1 MNRITEMLGIKYPII
16 QGAMQDVAKAGL
28 VAAVSNAGGLGVLA
42 SGQDTPEQVREEIHK
57 VKELTDKPFAVNL
70 MFLNK
75 RAPEIVD
82 VVIEEGVKIV
92 TTGAGTPKLYMPKL
106 KEAGIKVMPVIS
118 NVKIAKKMEDL
129 GVDAVIA
136 EGMESGGHIGT
147 MASQT
152 LWPQVVD
159 AVNIPVIAAGGI
171 ADNRGVKA
179 AMAMGAEGV
188 QCGTIFSISKESPV
202 GDNWKKTIIESK
214 DTSIGVI
221 GTKMGVASR
230 TVVNKKAKELYGLED
245 KMTDKLKFNQLLDEA
260 YRKAVYQDDVEDGII
275 FAGSVAGMIHESKS
289 VAEIIS
295 DLMKE

>member
-42 SGQDTPEQVREEIHK
+42 SGQDTPEQVREEIRK

-75 RAPEIVD
+75 KVPEIVD

-106 KEAGIKVMPVIS
+106 KEAGIKVMPVIP
-118 NVKIAKKMEDL
+118 NVKIAKKMEEL

-147 MASQT
+147 MTSQT

-159 AVNIPVIAAGGI
+159 AVKIPVIAAGGI

-202 GDNWKKTIIESK
+202 GGNWKKVIIESK

-275 FAGSVAGMIHESKS
+275 FAGSVAGMIHKSKS
-289 VAEIIS
+289 AAEIIS

>member
-42 SGQDTPEQVREEIHK
+42 SSQDTPEQVREEIRK

-75 RAPEIVD
+75 KVPEIVD

-106 KEAGIKVMPVIS
+106 KEAGIKVMPVIP
-118 NVKIAKKMEDL
+118 NVKIAKKMEEL

-147 MASQT
+147 MTSQT

-159 AVNIPVIAAGGI
+159 AVKIPVIAAGGI
-171 ADNRGVKA
+171 ADNRGVKP

-202 GDNWKKTIIESK
+202 GDNWKKVIIESK

-260 YRKAVYQDDVEDGII
+260 YRKAVYQDDVENGII

-289 VAEIIS
+289 AAEIIS
-295 DLMKE
+295 DLMR

>member
-16 QGAMQDVAKAGL
+16 QGAMQDVAKARL

-42 SGQDTPEQVREEIHK
+42 SGQDTPEQVREEIRK

-75 RAPEIVD
+75 KVPEIVD

-106 KEAGIKVMPVIS
+106 KEVGIKVMPVIP
-118 NVKIAKKMEDL
+118 NVKIAKKMEEL

-147 MASQT
+147 MTSQT

-159 AVNIPVIAAGGI
+159 AVKIPVIAAGGI

-202 GDNWKKTIIESK
+202 GDNWKKVIIESK

-245 KMTDKLKFNQLLDEA
+245 KMTDKLKFNQLLDGA
-260 YRKAVYQDDVEDGII
+260 YQKAVYQDDVENGII

-289 VAEIIS
+289 AAEIIS
-295 DLMKE
+295 DLMR

>member
-42 SGQDTPEQVREEIHK
+42 SGQDTPEQVRKEIRK

-75 RAPEIVD
+75 KVPEIVD

-106 KEAGIKVMPVIS
+106 KEAGIKVMPVIP
-118 NVKIAKKMEDL
+118 NVKIAKKMEEL

-147 MASQT
+147 MTSQT

-159 AVNIPVIAAGGI
+159 AVKIPVIAAGGI

-202 GDNWKKTIIESK
+202 GDNWKKVIIESK

-260 YRKAVYQDDVEDGII
+260 YRKAVYQDDVENGII

-289 VAEIIS
+289 AAEIIS
-295 DLMKE
+295 DLMR

>member
-75 RAPEIVD
+75 KVPEIVD

-106 KEAGIKVMPVIS
+106 KEAGIKVMPVIP
-118 NVKIAKKMEDL
+118 NVKIAKKMEEL

-147 MASQT
+147 MTSQI

-159 AVNIPVIAAGGI
+159 AVKIPVIAAGGI

-202 GDNWKKTIIESK
+202 GDNWKKVIIESK

-260 YRKAVYQDDVEDGII
+260 YQKAVYQDDVENGII

-289 VAEIIS
+289 AAEIIS
-295 DLMKE
+295 NLMR

>member
-1 MNRITEMLGIKYPII
+1 MNRITEILGIKYPII

-42 SGQDTPEQVREEIHK
+42 SGQDTPEQVREEIRK

-75 RAPEIVD
+75 KVPEIVD

-106 KEAGIKVMPVIS
+106 KEAGIKVMPVIP
-118 NVKIAKKMEDL
+118 NVKIAKKMEEL

-147 MASQT
+147 MTSQT

-159 AVNIPVIAAGGI
+159 AVKIPVIAAGGI

-202 GDNWKKTIIESK
+202 GDNWKKVIIESK

-260 YRKAVYQDDVEDGII
+260 YQKAVYQDDVEDGII

-289 VAEIIS
+289 AAEIIA
-295 DLMKE
+295 DLMR

>member
-16 QGAMQDVAKAGL
+16 QGAMQDVAKARL

-75 RAPEIVD
+75 KVPEIVD

-106 KEAGIKVMPVIS
+106 KEAGIKVMPVIP
-118 NVKIAKKMEDL
+118 NVKIAKKMEEL

-147 MASQT
+147 MTSQT

-159 AVNIPVIAAGGI
+159 AVKIPVIAAGGI

-202 GDNWKKTIIESK
+202 GDNWKKVIIESK

-230 TVVNKKAKELYGLED
+230 IVVNKKAKELYELED

-260 YRKAVYQDDVEDGII
+260 YRKAVYQDDVENGII

-289 VAEIIS
+289 AAEIIS
-295 DLMKE
+295 DLMR

>member
-75 RAPEIVD
+75 KVPEIVD

-106 KEAGIKVMPVIS
+106 KEAGIKVMPVIP
-118 NVKIAKKMEDL
+118 NVKIAKKMEEL

-147 MASQT
+147 MTSQT

-159 AVNIPVIAAGGI
+159 AVKIPVIAAGGI

-179 AMAMGAEGV
+179 ALAMGAEGV

-202 GDNWKKTIIESK
+202 GDNWKKVIIESK

-230 TVVNKKAKELYGLED
+230 IVVNKKAKELYELED

-260 YRKAVYQDDVEDGII
+260 YQKAVYQDDVENGII

-289 VAEIIS
+289 AAEIIS
-295 DLMKE
+295 DLMR

>member
-75 RAPEIVD
+75 KVPEIVD

-106 KEAGIKVMPVIS
+106 KEAGIKVMPVIP
-118 NVKIAKKMEDL
+118 NVKIAKKMEEL

-147 MASQT
+147 MTSQI

-159 AVNIPVIAAGGI
+159 AVKIPVIAAGGI

-202 GDNWKKTIIESK
+202 GDNWKKVIIESK

-230 TVVNKKAKELYGLED
+230 IVVNKKAKELYELED

-260 YRKAVYQDDVEDGII
+260 YQKAVYQDDVEDGII
-275 FAGSVAGMIHESKS
+275 FAGSVAGMIHERVLQKLFL
-289 VAEIIS
+289 I
-295 DLMKE
+295 

>member
-1 MNRITEMLGIKYPII
+1 MLGIKYPII

-42 SGQDTPEQVREEIHK
+42 SGQDTPEQVREEIRK

-75 RAPEIVD
+75 KVPEIVD

-106 KEAGIKVMPVIS
+106 KEAGIKVMPVIP
-118 NVKIAKKMEDL
+118 NVKIAKKMEEL

-147 MASQT
+147 MTSQT

-159 AVNIPVIAAGGI
+159 AVKIPVIAAGGI

-202 GDNWKKTIIESK
+202 GDNWKKVIIESK

-260 YRKAVYQDDVEDGII
+260 YRKAVYQDDVENGII

-289 VAEIIS
+289 AAEIIS
-295 DLMKE
+295 DLMR

>member
-1 MNRITEMLGIKYPII
+1 MNRITEMLGIKYTII
-16 QGAMQDVAKAGL
+16 QGAMQDVAKARL

-75 RAPEIVD
+75 KVPEIVD
-82 VVIEEGVKIV
+82 VVIEEGVKIL

-106 KEAGIKVMPVIS
+106 KEAGIKVMPVIP
-118 NVKIAKKMEDL
+118 NVKIAKKMEEL

-147 MASQT
+147 MTSQT

-159 AVNIPVIAAGGI
+159 AVKIPVIAAGGI

-202 GDNWKKTIIESK
+202 GDNWKKVIIESK

-230 TVVNKKAKELYGLED
+230 TVVNKKAKELYELED

-260 YRKAVYQDDVEDGII
+260 YQKAVYQDDVENGII

-289 VAEIIS
+289 AAEIIS
-295 DLMKE
+295 DLMR

>member
-106 KEAGIKVMPVIS
+106 KEAGIKVMSVIP

-152 LWPQVVD
+152 LWHQVVD

-221 GTKMGVASR
+221 GTKMGVASC

>member
-16 QGAMQDVAKAGL
+16 QGAMQDVAKARL

-75 RAPEIVD
+75 KVPEIVD

-106 KEAGIKVMPVIS
+106 KEAGIKVMPVIP
-118 NVKIAKKMEDL
+118 NVKIAKKMEEL

-147 MASQT
+147 MTSQT

-159 AVNIPVIAAGGI
+159 AVKIPVIAAGGI

-202 GDNWKKTIIESK
+202 GDNWKKVIIESK

-230 TVVNKKAKELYGLED
+230 TIINKKAKELYELED

-260 YRKAVYQDDVEDGII
+260 YRKAVYQDDVENGII

-289 VAEIIS
+289 ATEIIS
-295 DLMKE
+295 DLMR

>member
-16 QGAMQDVAKAGL
+16 QGAMQDVAKARL

-75 RAPEIVD
+75 KVPEIVD

-106 KEAGIKVMPVIS
+106 KEAGIKVIPVIP
-118 NVKIAKKMEDL
+118 NVKIAKKMEEL

-147 MASQT
+147 MTSQT

-159 AVNIPVIAAGGI
+159 AVKIPVIAAGGI

-202 GDNWKKTIIESK
+202 GDNWKKVIIKSK

-260 YRKAVYQDDVEDGII
+260 YQKAVYQDDVENGII

-289 VAEIIS
+289 AAEIIS
-295 DLMKE
+295 NLMR

>member
-16 QGAMQDVAKAGL
+16 QGAMQDVAKARL

-42 SGQDTPEQVREEIHK
+42 SGQDTPEQVREEIRK

-75 RAPEIVD
+75 KVPEIVD

-106 KEAGIKVMPVIS
+106 KEAGIKVMPVIP
-118 NVKIAKKMEDL
+118 NVKIAKKMEEL

-147 MASQT
+147 MTSQT

-159 AVNIPVIAAGGI
+159 AVKIPVIAAGGI

-202 GDNWKKTIIESK
+202 GDNWKKVIIESK

-289 VAEIIS
+289 AAEIIA
-295 DLMKE
+295 DLMR

>member
-16 QGAMQDVAKAGL
+16 QGAMQDVAKARL

-70 MFLNK
+70 MFLNTK
-75 RAPEIVD
+75 VPEIVD

-106 KEAGIKVMPVIS
+106 KEAGIKVMPVIP
-118 NVKIAKKMEDL
+118 NVKIAKKMEEL

-147 MASQT
+147 MTSQT

-159 AVNIPVIAAGGI
+159 AVKIPVIAAGGI

-202 GDNWKKTIIESK
+202 GDNWKKVIIELK

-260 YRKAVYQDDVEDGII
+260 YRKAVYQDDVENGII
-275 FAGSVAGMIHESKS
+275 FAGSVAGMIHESKNA
-289 VAEIIS
+289 AEIIS
-295 DLMKE
+295 DLMR

>member
-1 MNRITEMLGIKYPII
+1 MLGIKYPII

-42 SGQDTPEQVREEIHK
+42 SGQDTPEQVREEIRK

-75 RAPEIVD
+75 KVPEIVD

-106 KEAGIKVMPVIS
+106 KEAGIKVMPVIP
-118 NVKIAKKMEDL
+118 NVKIAKKMEEL

-147 MASQT
+147 MTSQT

-159 AVNIPVIAAGGI
+159 AVKIPVIAAGGI

-202 GDNWKKTIIESK
+202 GDNWKKVIIESK

-275 FAGSVAGMIHESKS
+275 FAGSVAGMIYESKS
-289 VAEIIS
+289 AAEIIS
-295 DLMKE
+295 DLMR

>member
-16 QGAMQDVAKAGL
+16 QGAMQDVAKARL

-75 RAPEIVD
+75 KVPEIVD

-106 KEAGIKVMPVIS
+106 KEAGIKVIPVIP
-118 NVKIAKKMEDL
+118 NVKIAKKMEEL

-147 MASQT
+147 MTSQT

-159 AVNIPVIAAGGI
+159 AVKIPVIAAGGI

-202 GDNWKKTIIESK
+202 GDNWKKVIIESK

-245 KMTDKLKFNQLLDEA
+245 KMTDMLKFNQLLDEA

-289 VAEIIS
+289 AAEIIS
-295 DLMKE
+295 DLMR

>member
-16 QGAMQDVAKAGL
+16 QGAMQDVAKARL

-75 RAPEIVD
+75 KVPEIVD

-106 KEAGIKVMPVIS
+106 KEAGIKVMPVIP
-118 NVKIAKKMEDL
+118 NVKIAKKMEEL

-147 MASQT
+147 MTSQT

-159 AVNIPVIAAGGI
+159 AVKIPVIAAGGI

-202 GDNWKKTIIESK
+202 GDNWKKVIIESK

-289 VAEIIS
+289 AAEIIS
-295 DLMKE
+295 DLMR

>member
-16 QGAMQDVAKAGL
+16 QGAMQDVAKARL

-75 RAPEIVD
+75 KVPEIVD

-106 KEAGIKVMPVIS
+106 KEAGIKVIPVIP
-118 NVKIAKKMEDL
+118 NVKIAKKMEEL

-147 MASQT
+147 MTSQT

-159 AVNIPVIAAGGI
+159 AVKIPVIAAGGI

-202 GDNWKKTIIESK
+202 GDNWKKVIIESK

-230 TVVNKKAKELYGLED
+230 IVVNKKAKELYELED

-260 YRKAVYQDDVEDGII
+260 YQKAVYQDDVENGII

-289 VAEIIS
+289 AAEIIS
-295 DLMKE
+295 DLMR

>member
-16 QGAMQDVAKAGL
+16 QGAMQDVAKARL

-42 SGQDTPEQVREEIHK
+42 SGQDTPEQVREEIRK

-75 RAPEIVD
+75 KVPEIVD

-106 KEAGIKVMPVIS
+106 KEAGIKVMPVIP
-118 NVKIAKKMEDL
+118 NVKIAKKMEEL

-147 MASQT
+147 MTSQT

-159 AVNIPVIAAGGI
+159 AVKIPVIAAGGI

-202 GDNWKKTIIESK
+202 GDNWKKVIIESK

-230 TVVNKKAKELYGLED
+230 IVVNKKAKELYELED

-260 YRKAVYQDDVEDGII
+260 YQKAVYQDDVENGII

-289 VAEIIS
+289 AAEIIS
-295 DLMKE
+295 DLMR

>member
-42 SGQDTPEQVREEIHK
+42 SGQDTPEQVREEIRK

-75 RAPEIVD
+75 KVPEIVD

-106 KEAGIKVMPVIS
+106 KEAGIKVMPVIP
-118 NVKIAKKMEDL
+118 NVKIAKKMEEL

-147 MASQT
+147 MTSQT

-159 AVNIPVIAAGGI
+159 AVKIPVIAAGGI

-202 GDNWKKTIIESK
+202 GGNWKKVIIESK

-289 VAEIIS
+289 AAEIIS
-295 DLMKE
+295 DLMR

>member
-42 SGQDTPEQVREEIHK
+42 SGQDTPEQVREEIRK

-75 RAPEIVD
+75 KVPEIVD

-106 KEAGIKVMPVIS
+106 KEAGIKVMPVIP
-118 NVKIAKKMEDL
+118 NVKIAKKMEEL

-147 MASQT
+147 MTSQT

-159 AVNIPVIAAGGI
+159 AVKIPVIAAGGI

-202 GDNWKKTIIESK
+202 GDNWKKVIIESK
-214 DTSIGVI
+214 DTSVGVI

-230 TVVNKKAKELYGLED
+230 IVVNKKAKELYGLED

-260 YRKAVYQDDVEDGII
+260 YQKAVYQDDVENGII

-289 VAEIIS
+289 AAEIIS
-295 DLMKE
+295 DLMR

>member
-42 SGQDTPEQVREEIHK
+42 SGQDTPEQVREEIRK

-75 RAPEIVD
+75 KVPEIVD

-106 KEAGIKVMPVIS
+106 KEAGIKVMPVIP
-118 NVKIAKKMEDL
+118 NVKIAKKMEEL

-147 MASQT
+147 MTSQT

-159 AVNIPVIAAGGI
+159 AVKIPVIAAGGI

-202 GDNWKKTIIESK
+202 GDNWKKVIIESK

-230 TVVNKKAKELYGLED
+230 IVVNKKAKELYELED

-260 YRKAVYQDDVEDGII
+260 YQKAVYQDDVENGII

-289 VAEIIS
+289 AAEIIS
-295 DLMKE
+295 NLMR

>member
-1 MNRITEMLGIKYPII
+1 
-16 QGAMQDVAKAGL
+16 
-28 VAAVSNAGGLGVLA
+28 
-42 SGQDTPEQVREEIHK
+42 
-57 VKELTDKPFAVNL
+57 

-75 RAPEIVD
+75 KVPEIVD

-106 KEAGIKVMPVIS
+106 KEAGIKVMPVIP
-118 NVKIAKKMEDL
+118 NVKIAKKMEEL
-129 GVDAVIA
+129 GVDAVIV

-147 MASQT
+147 MTSQT

-159 AVNIPVIAAGGI
+159 AVKIPVIAAGGI

-202 GDNWKKTIIESK
+202 GDNWKKVIIESK

-289 VAEIIS
+289 AAEIIA
-295 DLMKE
+295 DLMR

>member
-16 QGAMQDVAKAGL
+16 QGAMQDVAKARL

-75 RAPEIVD
+75 KVPEIVD

-106 KEAGIKVMPVIS
+106 KEAGIKVMPVIP
-118 NVKIAKKMEDL
+118 NVKIAKKMEEL

-147 MASQT
+147 MTSQI

-159 AVNIPVIAAGGI
+159 AVKIPVIAAGGI

-202 GDNWKKTIIESK
+202 GDNWKKVIIESK

-230 TVVNKKAKELYGLED
+230 TVVNKKAKELYELED

-289 VAEIIS
+289 AAEIIS
-295 DLMKE
+295 DLMR

>member
-1 MNRITEMLGIKYPII
+1 MLGIKYPII

-75 RAPEIVD
+75 KVPEIVD

-106 KEAGIKVMPVIS
+106 KEAGIKVMPVIP
-118 NVKIAKKMEDL
+118 NVKIAKKMEKL

-147 MASQT
+147 MTSQT

-159 AVNIPVIAAGGI
+159 AVKIPVIAAGGI

-202 GDNWKKTIIESK
+202 GDNWKKVIIESK

-260 YRKAVYQDDVEDGII
+260 YQKAVYQDDVEKGII

-289 VAEIIS
+289 AAEIIS
-295 DLMKE
+295 NLMR

>member
-42 SGQDTPEQVREEIHK
+42 SGQDTPEQVREEIRK

-75 RAPEIVD
+75 KVPEIVD

-106 KEAGIKVMPVIS
+106 KEAGIKVMPVIP
-118 NVKIAKKMEDL
+118 NVKIAKKMEEL

-147 MASQT
+147 MTSQT

-159 AVNIPVIAAGGI
+159 AVKIPVIAAGGI

-202 GDNWKKTIIESK
+202 GDNWKKVIIESK
-214 DTSIGVI
+214 DTSVGVI

-260 YRKAVYQDDVEDGII
+260 YRKAVYQDDVENGII

-289 VAEIIS
+289 AAEIIS
-295 DLMKE
+295 DLMR

>member
-106 KEAGIKVMPVIS
+106 KEAGIKVMPVIP

-152 LWPQVVD
+152 LWHQVVD

-221 GTKMGVASR
+221 GTKMGVASC

>member
-16 QGAMQDVAKAGL
+16 QGAMQDVAKARL

-42 SGQDTPEQVREEIHK
+42 SGQDTPEQVREEIRK

-75 RAPEIVD
+75 KVPEIVD

-106 KEAGIKVMPVIS
+106 KEAGIKVMPVIP
-118 NVKIAKKMEDL
+118 NVKIAKKMEEL

-147 MASQT
+147 MTSQT

-159 AVNIPVIAAGGI
+159 AVKIPVIAAGGI

-202 GDNWKKTIIESK
+202 GDNWKKVIIESK

-230 TVVNKKAKELYGLED
+230 TVVNKKAKELYELED

-260 YRKAVYQDDVEDGII
+260 YRKAVYQDDVENGII

-289 VAEIIS
+289 AAEIIS
-295 DLMKE
+295 DLMR

>member
-42 SGQDTPEQVREEIHK
+42 SGQDTPEQVREEIRK

-75 RAPEIVD
+75 KVPEIVD

-106 KEAGIKVMPVIS
+106 KEAGIKVMSVIP
-118 NVKIAKKMEDL
+118 NVKIAKKMEEL

-147 MASQT
+147 MTSQT

-159 AVNIPVIAAGGI
+159 AVKIPVIAAGGI

-202 GDNWKKTIIESK
+202 GDNWKKVIIESK

-260 YRKAVYQDDVEDGII
+260 YRKAVYQDDVENGII

-289 VAEIIS
+289 AAEIIS
-295 DLMKE
+295 DLMR

>member
-42 SGQDTPEQVREEIHK
+42 SGQDTPEQVREEIRK

-75 RAPEIVD
+75 KVPEIVD

-106 KEAGIKVMPVIS
+106 KEAGIKVMPVIP
-118 NVKIAKKMEDL
+118 NVKIAKKMEEL

-147 MASQT
+147 MTSQT

-159 AVNIPVIAAGGI
+159 AVKIPVIAAGGI

-202 GDNWKKTIIESK
+202 GDNWKKVIIESK

-289 VAEIIS
+289 AVEIIS

>member
-16 QGAMQDVAKAGL
+16 QGAMQDVAKARL

-75 RAPEIVD
+75 KVPEIVD

-106 KEAGIKVMPVIS
+106 KEAGIKVMPVIP
-118 NVKIAKKMEDL
+118 NVKIAKKMEEL

-147 MASQT
+147 MTSQT

-159 AVNIPVIAAGGI
+159 AVKIPVIAAGGI

-202 GDNWKKTIIESK
+202 GDNWKKVIIESK

-230 TVVNKKAKELYGLED
+230 TIINKKAKELYELED

-260 YRKAVYQDDVEDGII
+260 YQKAVYQDDVENGII

-289 VAEIIS
+289 AAEIIS
-295 DLMKE
+295 DLMR

>member
-42 SGQDTPEQVREEIHK
+42 SGQDTPEQVREEIRK

-75 RAPEIVD
+75 KVPEIVD

-118 NVKIAKKMEDL
+118 NVKIAKKMEEL

-147 MASQT
+147 MTSQT

-159 AVNIPVIAAGGI
+159 AVKIPVIAAGGI

-202 GDNWKKTIIESK
+202 GDNWKKVIIESK

-289 VAEIIS
+289 AAEIIS
-295 DLMKE
+295 DLMR

>member
-1 MNRITEMLGIKYPII
+1 MLGIKYPII
-16 QGAMQDVAKAGL
+16 QGAMQDVAKARL

-75 RAPEIVD
+75 KVPEIVD

-106 KEAGIKVMPVIS
+106 KEAGIKVMPVIP
-118 NVKIAKKMEDL
+118 NVKIAKKMEEL

-147 MASQT
+147 MTSQT

-159 AVNIPVIAAGGI
+159 AVKIPVIAAGGI

-202 GDNWKKTIIESK
+202 GDNWKKVIIESK

-289 VAEIIS
+289 AAEIIS
-295 DLMKE
+295 DLMR

>member
-28 VAAVSNAGGLGVLA
+28 VAAISNAGGLGVLA
-42 SGQDTPEQVREEIHK
+42 SGQDTPEQVREEIRK

-75 RAPEIVD
+75 KVPEIVD

-106 KEAGIKVMPVIS
+106 KEAGIKVMPVIP
-118 NVKIAKKMEDL
+118 NVKIAKKMEEL

-147 MASQT
+147 MTSQI

-159 AVNIPVIAAGGI
+159 AVKIPVIAAGGI

-202 GDNWKKTIIESK
+202 GGNWKKVIIESK

-230 TVVNKKAKELYGLED
+230 TVVNKKAKELYELED

-260 YRKAVYQDDVEDGII
+260 YQKAVYQDDVENGII

-289 VAEIIS
+289 AVEIIS
-295 DLMKE
+295 DLMR

>member
-16 QGAMQDVAKAGL
+16 QGAMQDVAKARL

-42 SGQDTPEQVREEIHK
+42 SGQDTPEQVREEIRK

-75 RAPEIVD
+75 KVPEIVD

-106 KEAGIKVMPVIS
+106 KEAGIKVMPVIP
-118 NVKIAKKMEDL
+118 NVKIAKKMEEL

-147 MASQT
+147 MTSQT

-159 AVNIPVIAAGGI
+159 AVKIPVIAAGGI

-202 GDNWKKTIIESK
+202 GDNWKKVIIESK

-260 YRKAVYQDDVEDGII
+260 YQKAVYQDDVENGII

-289 VAEIIS
+289 TAEIIS
-295 DLMKE
+295 DLMR

>member
-1 MNRITEMLGIKYPII
+1 MLGIKYPII

-75 RAPEIVD
+75 KVPEIVD

-106 KEAGIKVMPVIS
+106 KEAGIKVMPVIP
-118 NVKIAKKMEDL
+118 NVKIAKKMEEL

-147 MASQT
+147 MTSQK

-159 AVNIPVIAAGGI
+159 AVKIPVIAAGGI

-202 GDNWKKTIIESK
+202 GDNWKKVIIESK

-289 VAEIIS
+289 AAEIIS
-295 DLMKE
+295 DLMR